1 MSTPLGSSW
10 RSRCLESSL
19 QEVSSQKAA
28 GKRRAVFAG
37 RADRARTRTPSAR
50 IGSDGMCCESGRAPE
65 ARGLKPVALEQAD
78 AVPQPGGSM
87 SVRPHRPV
95 PWQPLDA
102 RAAGACHVLGR
113 AHERAKERTPEHPL
127 EHLRTL
133 PERAGRENSA
143 SVVRGV
149 MAPQQR
155 SASRP
160 ATGCVE
166 RGNRPRIRVFGLE
179 GRDGCL
185 SVWRVAAR
193 SPWTA
198 GRRP

>member
-1 MSTPLGSSW
+1 
-10 RSRCLESSL
+10 
-19 QEVSSQKAA
+19 
-28 GKRRAVFAG
+28 
-37 RADRARTRTPSAR
+37 
-50 IGSDGMCCESGRAPE
+50 MCCESGRAPE
-65 ARGLKPVALEQAD
+65 ARGLKSVALEQAN

-102 RAAGACHVLGR
+102 RVAGACHVHGR

-133 PERAGRENSA
+133 LERAGRENSA

-155 SASRP
+155 SASPP

-166 RGNRPRIRVFGLE
+166 WGNRPRIRVFGLE

-185 SVWRVAAR
+185 SV
-193 SPWTA
+193 
-198 GRRP
+198 

>member
-19 QEVSSQKAA
+19 QAVSRKAEGSIRGA
-28 GKRRAVFAG
+28 SGSGENTDARVLELALTGCVVRAEE
-37 RADRARTRTPSAR
+37 RPK
-50 IGSDGMCCESGRAPE
+50 PE
-65 ARGLKPVALEQAD
+65 ARSPGAGQRCSSAWRFDVGQA
-78 AVPQPGGSM
+78 PQAGFS
-87 SVRPHRPV
+87 
-95 PWQPLDA
+95 WQPLDA
-102 RAAGACHVLGR
+102 RAAGACHVHGR
-113 AHERAKERTPEHPL
+113 DHERAKERTPEYSL

-133 PERAGRENSA
+133 LTRAGWENSA

-155 SASRP
+155 SASPP

-185 SVWRVAAR
+185 SV
-193 SPWTA
+193 
-198 GRRP
+198 

>member
-19 QEVSSQKAA
+19 QAVSSQQSEGRRKAEGSIRGA
-28 GKRRAVFAG
+28 SGSGENTDARVLELALTGCVVRAEE
-37 RADRARTRTPSAR
+37 RPK
-50 IGSDGMCCESGRAPE
+50 PE
-65 ARGLKPVALEQAD
+65 ARGPGAGQRCSSAWRFDVGQA
-78 AVPQPGGSM
+78 PQAGFS
-87 SVRPHRPV
+87 
-95 PWQPLDA
+95 WQPLDA
-102 RAAGACHVLGR
+102 RAAGTCHVLGR
-113 AHERAKERTPEHPL
+113 AHERTPEHPL
-127 EHLRTL
+127 EHLHTL
-133 PERAGRENSA
+133 LERAGRENSA

-179 GRDGCL
+179 DRDGCL